1 MSPASDQW
9 YNVFCDVYSEHIRSD
24 DPAHVSI
31 IIILFAANVLLNIN
45 DKYCGNLL
53 LIMFAINK
61 KYLAHCSRIT

>member
-45 DKYCGNLL
+45 DK
-53 LIMFAINK
+53 
-61 KYLAHCSRIT
+61 